1 VAPLCDPSTTT
12 GSGDGTQGLTIDA
25 TILALNQSF
34 AVNNYSVGGNEGTLN
49 IYGSIQQD
57 ARGAV
62 GQSGGYVKYYLYD
75 PRLTLY
81 GPPYYLTPGTPS
93 WSLESSSESYTGSC
107 PVMPPPQQ
115 TPVTTPP
122 TWPWPTPP
130 TVTGADPVAG
140 SNCLAAP

>member
-1 VAPLCDPSTTT
+1 VA
-12 GSGDGTQGLTIDA
+12 Q
-25 TILALNQSF
+25 N
-34 AVNNYSVGGNEGTLN
+34 
-49 IYGSIQQD
+49 
-57 ARGAV
+57 
-62 GQSGGYVKYYLYD
+62 GGYTKYYLYD

-93 WSLESSSESYTGSC
+93 WTLESSAESYTGSC

-115 TPVTTPP
+115 TPAALSAAP

-130 TVTGADPVAG
+130 AFTATDPVG